1 MRVVILAAGDF
12 PSKGSEGERLLKAAD
27 VVVACDSAAL
37 DYKRRF
43 RRWPT
48 VTLGDLDSL
57 ALYCSCPQEQPL
69 PPPNLLHFPD
79 QETNDLSKALAYVT
93 SLSSVAS
100 AKEGLTIVG
109 ATGKREDHT
118 IGNVYRA
125 LEAGVR
131 IVSDYGEFI
140 PVKGTCRV
148 RAWKNQGVSIFAPDP
163 ATKMT
168 SKGLVWNLDGVKFS
182 NPYCA
187 TLNRAAAETIVVTSD
202 RPAYLYLER
211 NPNAKRVVV
220 SLGSNLGARATYL
233 RRALKS
239 LAALPETRLIDAS
252 SVIETEGVDVPEES
266 AHLKFLNQVALF
278 ETTLSPEDFS
288 KRMHAIEDKLGRV
301 RTVRNGPRTIDLDL
315 ILFGSVKL
323 NTPELTLPHPRY
335 KERRFVLDPM
345 KELGL

>member
-57 ALYCSCPQEQPL
+57 THVS
-69 PPPNLLHFPD
+69 PPNLLHLPD

-148 RAWKNQGVSIFAPDP
+148 QTWKNQGVSIFAPDS

-168 SKGLVWNLDGVKFS
+168 SKGLVWKLDGVKFS

-211 NPNAKRVVV
+211 NPNAQRVVV

-233 RRALKS
+233 RRALKA
-239 LAALPETRLIDAS
+239 LAVLPETRLVDAS
-252 SVIETEGVDVPEES
+252 SVIETEGVDVPTES

>member
-57 ALYCSCPQEQPL
+57 VDVS
-69 PPPNLLHFPD
+69 PPNLLHFPD
-79 QETNDLSKALAYVT
+79 QETNDLSKALSYVT
-93 SLSSVAS
+93 SQTSRTSQTS
-100 AKEGLTIVG
+100 QTFITIVG

-148 RAWKNQGVSIFAPDP
+148 RTWKNQGVSIFAPDP
-163 ATKMT
+163 ETKMT
-168 SKGLVWNLDGVKFS
+168 SKGLVWKLDGVKFL

-233 RRALKS
+233 RRALKA
-239 LAALPETRLIDAS
+239 LAALPETRLVDAS
-252 SVIETEGVDVPEES
+252 SVIETEGVDVPTES

-278 ETTLSPEDFS
+278 ETTFSPEDFS